1 MAFRFG
7 ISWQSN
13 MNKQQAL
20 QFLAQVAQDF
30 MNTLPASAKEPFR
43 QAAQQA
49 INAIEKP
56 DAPKAQEP

>member
-1 MAFRFG
+1 MT
-7 ISWQSN
+7 
-13 MNKQQAL
+13 KQQAI

-49 INAIEKP
+49 INAAEQP
-56 DAPKAQEP
+56 DPPKTDQP